1 MYNKTIDYL
10 KQPGTVAS
18 WRQIKTGL
26 IRGLSD
32 PWATAAP
39 YQVRSMAVK
48 EACTTMSRCKLKYK
62 QTGRINTASFRS
74 KHASKQSFYLS
85 KAAIDSKGFMKRT
98 LGYMRYAEKLPE
110 TIEFDCRVVLDHG
123 VWYVSIPVNM
133 TIKVPKTKE
142 LFVALDPGVRTFQT
156 FYSPTVAGSIG
167 SRAWERLFKKCV
179 ALDDIKSKLAS
190 KSLRAKNRRQLK
202 IASDRISR
210 QIKFLRD
217 ELHWKTAT
225 FFAKSFHYI
234 IIPEF
239 SAQEMSKKSKR
250 KIRSKTVRNML
261 TQAHSLF
268 RERLKQQAAKY
279 GSTVFVT
286 SEAYTSKTCTRCGH
300 EHTTLGGSEV
310 FRCPSCGLIVS
321 RDINGARNILLRAMP
336 DLADVVLH
344 RKY

>member
-1 MYNKTIDYL
+1 MK
-10 KQPGTVAS
+10 
-18 WRQIKTGL
+18 IKTG
-26 IRGLSD
+26 IIQSVAE
-32 PWATAAP
+32 PWVSIAP

-48 EACTTMSRCKLKYK
+48 DACTAVSRCKLKYK
-62 QTGRINTASFRS
+62 QTGKFNTASFRS
-74 KHASKQSFYLS
+74 KHEPKQSFYLPKS
-85 KAAIDSKGFMKRT
+85 AIDSKGFMRRT
-98 LGYMRYAEKLPE
+98 LGAMRYAEKLPD
-110 TIEFDCRVVLDHG
+110 IAHDCRVVLDHG
-123 VWYVSIPVNM
+123 VWYVSIPVKQ
-133 TIKVPKTKE
+133 TIKAPKTKE

-156 FYSPTVAGSIG
+156 FYSPNVAGSIG
-167 SRAWERLFKKCV
+167 DRARERLLRRCV
-179 ALDDIKSKLAS
+179 ALDGIKSKLAS

-202 IASDRISR
+202 IAADRVSR
-210 QIKFLRD
+210 QIKHLRD

-268 RERLKQQAAKY
+268 RARLKQQAEKY
-279 GSTVFVT
+279 GSMVHVT
-286 SEAYTSKTCTRCGH
+286 SEAYTSKTCTSCGH
-300 EHTTLGGSEV
+300 ENTELGGREV
-310 FRCPSCGLIVS
+310 FKCPRCGLVVS

-336 DLADVVLH
+336 GLADVVLH